1 MYVQSKLMSTKPL
14 DPIEE
19 LLISARRNQIL
30 DAATKVFAEKGVHRA
45 TIKDIAR
52 AAGIADGTIYNYF
65 ANKDALLIGILDRVN
80 QSQQRAADFAQA
92 KESDAADFMRS
103 YLGQRLARLSEAGLD
118 VFRVLF
124 SELLVNREL
133 CETYYRQ
140 VVEPTFAI
148 ADPQITAWTSEGV
161 IQTRDPQLANRAIAG
176 MVLGVLLLRV
186 LGDPYLQNHW
196 DQVSDI
202 LADLLLHGLRVTE
215 GDHHGSQQPSEP
227 GEPPV

>member
-1 MYVQSKLMSTKPL
+1 MYIQGTFMSTKSP

-52 AAGIADGTIYNYF
+52 TAGIADGTIYNYF
-65 ANKDALLIGILDRVN
+65 ANKDALLLGILDRVN
-80 QSQQRAADFAQA
+80 QSQQRAEHFAQA
-92 KESDAADFMRS
+92 KESDPADFIRT
-103 YLGQRLARLSEAGLD
+103 YLGQRLALLSETGLD

-133 CETYYRQ
+133 RETYYRQ

-148 ADPQITAWTSEGV
+148 ADPHLIARTSAGV
-161 IQTRDPQLANRAIAG
+161 IQTRDPRLANRAMAG
-176 MVLGVLLLRV
+176 MVLGMLLLRV
-186 LGDPYLQNHW
+186 LGDPYLQDHW
-196 DQVSDI
+196 NQVPDV
-202 LADLLLHGLRVTE
+202 LADLLLHGLGVSE
-215 GDHHGSQQPSEP
+215 GDHHGSHQPTEP
-227 GEPPV
+227 GESPV

>member
-1 MYVQSKLMSTKPL
+1 MYIQSEHMTTKRS

-30 DAATKVFAEKGVHRA
+30 DAATRVFAEKGVHRA

-65 ANKDALLIGILDRVN
+65 ANKDALLIGILERVN
-80 QSQQRAADFAQA
+80 QSQQRAAHFAQA
-92 KESDAADFMRS
+92 KDSDAATFIRS
-103 YLGQRLARLSEAGLD
+103 YLGQRLAQLSETGLD

-124 SELLVNREL
+124 SELLVNRQL

-148 ADPQITAWTSEGV
+148 ADPQLSAWATQGV
-161 IQTRDPQLANRAIAG
+161 IQTRDPRLADRAMAG
-176 MVLGVLLLRV
+176 MVVGMLLLRV
-186 LGDPYLQNHW
+186 LGDPYLQSHW
-196 DQVSDI
+196 DQVPGV
-202 LADLLLHGLRVTE
+202 LADMLLHGLCVAE
-215 GDHHGSQQPSEP
+215 GDSHESHQPAEP

>member
-1 MYVQSKLMSTKPL
+1 MTTRAP
-14 DPIEE
+14 DPIQE
-19 LLISARRNQIL
+19 LLLSARRNQIL

-65 ANKDALLIGILDRVN
+65 VNKDALLIGILDRVN

-92 KESDAADFMRS
+92 KDIDAADFIRS
-103 YLGQRLARLSEAGLD
+103 YLGQRLARLSETGLD

-124 SELLVNREL
+124 SELLINPEL

-148 ADPQITAWTSEGV
+148 ADPHLMARAAQGV

-176 MVLGVLLLRV
+176 MVLGVLLLRT
-186 LGDPYLQNHW
+186 LGDTYLQDHW
-196 DQVSDI
+196 DQVPDV
-202 LADLLLHGLRVTE
+202 LADLLLHGLQVTQ
-215 GDHHGSQQPSEP
+215 GDDREPHQPSEP

>member
-1 MYVQSKLMSTKPL
+1 MTTKSP

-19 LLISARRNQIL
+19 LLISARRSQIL

-92 KESDAADFMRS
+92 KESDAAGFLRS
-103 YLGQRLARLSEAGLD
+103 YLGQRLTRLSDTGLD

-124 SELLVNREL
+124 SELLVNPKL
-133 CETYYRQ
+133 CDTYYRQ

-148 ADPQITAWTSEGV
+148 ADPHITAWTSEGV

-186 LGDPYLQNHW
+186 LGDPYLQAHW
-196 DQVSDI
+196 GQVPDV
-202 LADLLLHGLRVTE
+202 LADLLLHGLHVSE
-215 GDHHGSQQPSEP
+215 GDDREP
-227 GEPPV
+227 H

>member
-1 MYVQSKLMSTKPL
+1 MTTKVP
-14 DPIEE
+14 DAIEE

-92 KESDAADFMRS
+92 QDSDAEHFIRS
-103 YLGQRLARLSEAGLD
+103 YLGQRLARLSETGLD

-124 SELLVNREL
+124 SELLINREL
-133 CETYYRQ
+133 CDTYYRQ
-140 VVEPTFAI
+140 VVEPTFAL
-148 ADPQITAWTSEGV
+148 ADPHLTAWTSQGV
-161 IQTRDPQLANRAIAG
+161 IQTRDPRLANRAIAG
-176 MVLGVLLLRV
+176 MVLGTLLLHS
-186 LGDPYLQNHW
+186 LGDPYLQAHW
-196 DQVSDI
+196 DQVPNV
-202 LADLLLHGLRVTE
+202 LADLLLHGLRITE
-215 GDHHGSQQPSEP
+215 GGGHEAYQPPESGAP
-227 GEPPV
+227 

>member
-1 MYVQSKLMSTKPL
+1 MYIQDELMTTKPP

-30 DAATKVFAEKGVHRA
+30 DAATRVFAEKGVHRA

-65 ANKDALLIGILDRVN
+65 ASKDALLIGILDRVN
-80 QSQQRAADFAQA
+80 QSQQRTEHFAQA
-92 KESDAADFMRS
+92 EENDVAEFIRS
-103 YLGQRLARLSEAGLD
+103 YLGQRLARLSETGLD

-148 ADPQITAWTSEGV
+148 ADPHLMARAAQGV

-186 LGDPYLQNHW
+186 LGDPYLQAHW
-196 DQVSDI
+196 DQVPNV
-202 LADLLLHGLRVTE
+202 LADLLLHGLRVPE
-215 GDHHGSQQPSEP
+215 GDHQ
-227 GEPPV
+227 

>member
-1 MYVQSKLMSTKPL
+1 MTTKPP

-30 DAATKVFAEKGVHRA
+30 DAATRVFAEKGVHRA

-80 QSQQRAADFAQA
+80 QSQQRAEHFAQA
-92 KESDAADFMRS
+92 KESDAADFIRS

-148 ADPQITAWTSEGV
+148 ADPQITAWTTQGV

-196 DQVSDI
+196 DQVPDV
-202 LADLLLHGLRVTE
+202 LADLFLHGLRVTE
-215 GDHHGSQQPSEP
+215 GDHRGSQQPSEP
-227 GEPPV
+227 GESAI